1 MIEKAHSNDQGG
13 RQKSPTTD
21 STTIGGAA
29 SFCTKYREFANFVPC
44 NKEEKKK

>member
-1 MIEKAHSNDQGG
+1 MIVKLRSNNQDN
-13 RQKSPTTD
+13 RKKSPTTD

-29 SFCTKYREFANFVPC
+29 SFCAKYREFANFVPC